1 MSKSKNKRNGK
12 PGWYEPRPRSEL
24 PAPRHREAAINGH
37 RKAGRGLGGDR
48 GNSGKP
54 AKAEQ
59 VVALRT
65 SGTARDTDKLII
77 GYDEKEARNKERKA
91 GNGLPDDDVTGYCTI
106 CNQVVRGD
114 DHDGHIRDQHPE
126 HVGEAKYGHI
136 DDEIDY
142 FADEHLKETG
152 KDTDVYKCKQCGATT
167 DDPRAHIEN
176 VHGQE
181 IEDAVEEHEDD
192 EVRYLSE
199 TYIVTNTPA
208 PADNTKW
215 CKQCGADEAE
225 SGSEYCSECKY
236 EMGEAEK
243 PSWERNANQDQDV
256 ALAKAID
263 RNEETG
269 APIRV
274 QRIHYQPGTEQV
286 LDTEIMEYADEEE
299 YYEDIADDPFSKD
312 IILSEQQG
320 LEKSR
325 DWKSSDKTKVN
336 IQDEKYTGAKVD
348 TTGDGIE
355 VEQKGGMK
363 KQAKK
368 TAKKNSLDT
377 ASKPVQD
384 AGNLALENHSATS
397 DKTVKVGMDGGIDAQ
412 SGNVKATKRY
422 Q

>member
-1 MSKSKNKRNGK
+1 MSKSKKKRNGK
-12 PGWYEPRPRSEL
+12 PGWYEPRPRSDQ
-24 PAPRHREAAINGH
+24 PAPKHSQAAKNGH
-37 RKAGRGLGGDR
+37 RVAGRGLGGDR
-48 GNSGKP
+48 GHAGKP
-54 AKAEQ
+54 SKAE
-59 VVALRT
+59 
-65 SGTARDTDKLII
+65 ARANQNAKP
-77 GYDEKEARNKERKA
+77 DEI
-91 GNGLPDDDVTGYCTI
+91 TGYCTI

-126 HVGEAKYGHI
+126 YVNEAKGDHLN
-136 DDEIDY
+136 DEMDY
-142 FADEHLKETG
+142 FLDENVKEVG
-152 KDTDVYKCKQCGATT
+152 KDTDVYKCSKCGETT
-167 DDPRAHIEN
+167 DDPVAHVEEKHN
-176 VHGQE
+176 QE
-181 IEDAVEEHEDD
+181 LIDAVEEHEDD

-286 LDTEIMEYADEEE
+286 LSSEIMEYADEEE
-299 YYEDIADDPFSKD
+299 YYEDVADDPFSKD
-312 IILSEQQG
+312 IILSDEPG
-320 LEKSR
+320 
-325 DWKSSDKTKVN
+325 SDKTKVN
-336 IQDEKYTGAKVD
+336 VRDEKYTGAKID
-348 TTGDGIE
+348 NTGDGIE
-355 VEQKGGMK
+355 VEHKGGMK

-368 TAKKNSLDT
+368 AAKKDSLDK
-377 ASKPVQD
+377 APEQVQEL
-384 AGNLALENHSATS
+384 GNLALDNHPATS
-397 DKTVKVGMDGGIDAQ
+397 DKTVKVGKGGGIDAQ